1 MQRPEI
7 NNTGRRETSGYKWWT
22 KQEDQQLRNLY
33 PTHKLADIA
42 EIMGRSI
49 SSIANRRVKLGLK
62 RTPEQTAAIGD
73 GRFKPGHN
81 QPWNK
86 GKKGWQ
92 AGGRSKET
100 QFKKGHKPS
109 NTWRPVGAERIS
121 KDNLLYRK
129 VSDTGIKKDDW
140 KAVHVLVWESEN
152 GPLPEGHIV
161 IFKDKN
167 RRNFDPDNL
176 EAVTRAEN
184 MRRNSIDRYPTE
196 YRQAAITLGWFKRK
210 LNKLENEQ
218 HENTE

>member
-7 NNTGRRETSGYKWWT
+7 NNTGRRETSGYRWWT
-22 KQEDQQLRNLY
+22 KQEDQQLRDLY

-42 EIMGRSI
+42 EMMGRSI
-49 SSIANRRVKLGLK
+49 SSVANRRTKLGLK
-62 RTPEQTAAIGD
+62 RTPEQDAAIGD
-73 GRFKPGHN
+73 GRFKPGHK

-86 GKKGWQ
+86 GKKGWH

-109 NTWRPVGAERIS
+109 NTWRPVGAERVS
-121 KDNLLYRK
+121 KDDLLYRK
-129 VSDTGIKKDDW
+129 VSDTGVKNDDW
-140 KAVHVLVWESEN
+140 KAVHVLVWEQEN
-152 GPLPEGHIV
+152 GPLPDGHIV

-184 MRRNSIDRYPTE
+184 MRRNSIDRYPPE

-210 LNKLENEQ
+210 LNQLENEQ
-218 HENTE
+218 NENTE